1 MLKRNTQPSAHLF
14 PGVEFRKI
22 SKAAQVEAKLEQEA
36 EEPHVPLDLAFKQ
49 GETIKVTFVKM
60 WSPFLLSGL
69 QQSFVLMN
77 ILSKKINIPSKKRT
91 KSPGRA
97 NACGAG
103 PFTIIIVLIS
113 SY

>member
-1 MLKRNTQPSAHLF
+1 MCMHLT
-14 PGVEFRKI
+14 
-22 SKAAQVEAKLEQEA
+22 SKTFAQVEAKLEQEA

-49 GETIKVTFVKM
+49 GETIKVKSAYICVDHICHKVC
-60 WSPFLLSGL
+60 SYAYADAP
-69 QQSFVLMN
+69 QVN
-77 ILSKKINIPSKKRT
+77 INIPSKKRT

>member
-1 MLKRNTQPSAHLF
+1 MCMHLT
-14 PGVEFRKI
+14 
-22 SKAAQVEAKLEQEA
+22 SKTFAQVEAKLEQEA

-49 GETIKVTFVKM
+49 GETIKVKSAYICVDHICHKVC
-60 WSPFLLSGL
+60 SYADADADAP
-69 QQSFVLMN
+69 QVN
-77 ILSKKINIPSKKRT
+77 INIPSKKRT

-103 PFTIIIVLIS
+103 LFTIITITIIIVLIS